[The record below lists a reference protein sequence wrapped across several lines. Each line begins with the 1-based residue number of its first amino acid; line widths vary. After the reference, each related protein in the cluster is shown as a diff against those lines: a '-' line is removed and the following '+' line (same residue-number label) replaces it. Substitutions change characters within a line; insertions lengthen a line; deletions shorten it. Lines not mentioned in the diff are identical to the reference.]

1 MGSSFAPSRAPPEAV
16 DAPTPAPT
24 KLALLATTGLT
35 VAAVVTFVLWRGPGA
50 VDAGFAAGFLCV
62 FSGLFILRVAGQV
75 LVRTR
80 RPAWLPPTERWNL
93 TPYRLL
99 LPTQLLFIALMAWI
113 DVDFARDS
121 GFWVD
126 ARPAFGRAVL
136 WFAYAYASAM
146 AVRYV
151 VRMGRQPDQR
161 WFGGTI
167 PIVFHWVLAS
177 FLFVLGSF
185 HASH

>member
-1 MGSSFAPSRAPPEAV
+1 
-16 DAPTPAPT
+16 
-24 KLALLATTGLT
+24 
-35 VAAVVTFVLWRGPGA
+35 
-50 VDAGFAAGFLCV
+50 
-62 FSGLFILRVAGQV
+62 
-75 LVRTR
+75 
-80 RPAWLPPTERWNL
+80 
-93 TPYRLL
+93 
-99 LPTQLLFIALMAWI
+99 
-113 DVDFARDS
+113 
-121 GFWVD
+121 
-126 ARPAFGRAVL
+126 
-136 WFAYAYASAM
+136 M

>member
-1 MGSSFAPSRAPPEAV
+1 ME
-16 DAPTPAPT
+16 APTSAPT
-24 KLALLATTGLT
+24 KVALLATTGLT
-35 VAAVVTFVLWRGPGA
+35 VAAVVTFVARRGPGA
-50 VDAGFAAGFLCV
+50 VDAGFAAWFLCL
-62 FSGLFILRVAGQV
+62 FSGLFLLRVAGQV
-75 LVRTR
+75 LVRTS
-80 RPAWLPPTERWNL
+80 RPAWLPSTEQWNL

-136 WFAYAYASAM
+136 WFAYAYASVM

-151 VRMGRQPDQR
+151 VRMSRQPDQR